1 MNKLLKNKNPLKD
14 FISPI
19 LSKTI
24 GNKMTG
30 ELYNKIDKL
39 NTSNAKMKSETRKE
53 LIDFFKKDIMKL
65 EKLINKDLS
74 HWLKH

>member
-1 MNKLLKNKNPLKD
+1 
-14 FISPI
+14 
-19 LSKTI
+19 
-24 GNKMTG
+24 MTG